1 MMVVQIVMNNTLT
14 YYGSNSVYGSDIP
27 LACAGI
33 ISKVNMLFFSFVI
46 GISQGLQPI
55 VSFNFGAQKYDR
67 VKDAYKKSS
76 FCGDCHFHRRLPL
89 LPALSA
95 PDYRHFWFRFRR
107 VPAFCRAVLP
117 HFPVFHI
124 PERYPAGQ
132 LKLLYLNRSTEE
144 GIFFR

>member
-1 MMVVQIVMNNTLT
+1 MVVQIVMNNTLT

-67 VKDAYKKSS
+67 VKDAYKKQ
-76 FCGDCHFHRRLPL
+76 FCGDCHFHCRLPL
-89 LPALSA
+89 LPVLSA
-95 PDYRHFWFRFRR
+95 PDYRHFGSGSEEY
-107 VPAFCRAVLP
+107 L
-117 HFPVFHI
+117 HFA
-124 PERYPAGQ
+124 ERYFC
-132 LKLLYLNRSTEE
+132 
-144 GIFFR
+144 IFLFSHS